1 MFGVM
6 AEGQV
11 RNEALEKDEDLHEQ
25 VRSIRDRGR
34 PDNAYSI
41 RQMST
46 GPVKWPLGDVCLR
59 ERFRLERTG
68 RTER

>member
-34 PDNAYSI
+34 PDDAHLI
-41 RQMST
+41 R
-46 GPVKWPLGDVCLR
+46 
-59 ERFRLERTG
+59 
-68 RTER
+68 